1 MSKLYAFDMN
11 RAQRTSLSSSEFESL
26 DLTDHSE
33 HSNSEGCLLDT
44 ANTVI
49 PRPLPQEAPAETRR
63 GGGGGGGGGGGM
75 SSNIANP
82 NASRA
87 RGNSGTNVVAEGGGG
102 GGGGSGEGYAGGGRK
117 ENSTTTIKNPLQS
130 QSSLGTIVGA
140 AGGVGGSKMNI
151 DGGELVEEELESP
164 MDAR

>member
-1 MSKLYAFDMN
+1 
-11 RAQRTSLSSSEFESL
+11 
-26 DLTDHSE
+26 
-33 HSNSEGCLLDT
+33 
-44 ANTVI
+44 
-49 PRPLPQEAPAETRR
+49 
-63 GGGGGGGGGGGM
+63 M

-87 RGNSGTNVVAEGGGG
+87 RGNSGTNVVAEGG

-140 AGGVGGSKMNI
+140 AGGVGGVGGSKMNI